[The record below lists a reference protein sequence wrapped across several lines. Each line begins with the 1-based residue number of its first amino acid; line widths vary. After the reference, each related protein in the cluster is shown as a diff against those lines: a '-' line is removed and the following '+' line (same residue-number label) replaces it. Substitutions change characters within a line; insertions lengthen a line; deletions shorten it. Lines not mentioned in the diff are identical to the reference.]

1 MLVQT
6 TSARNLFEIHHTETK
21 EAVKT
26 KTYNNATITLNSEVA
41 DVKSKCKSLVRT
53 CEMLKK
59 VFAEC
64 VAEAERK
71 WDIKIISKPN
81 ALKRKLEENKES
93 IEKLVENVGIL
104 QEKRKPLK

>member
-1 MLVQT
+1 MFV
-6 TSARNLFEIHHTETK
+6 
-21 EAVKT
+21 
-26 KTYNNATITLNSEVA
+26 
-41 DVKSKCKSLVRT
+41 
-53 CEMLKK
+53 
-59 VFAEC
+59 EC

-93 IEKLVENVGIL
+93 IEKLLENVGIL